1 MTDHLAAPDAE
12 LLIAP
17 GCPHCPSVLGGLAD
31 LVKQGKL
38 GRLSVI
44 NLELHPGEGEA
55 RGARAVPWIRIGPF
69 ELTGAHRP
77 AELADWAE
85 RAGSPAGR
93 RSYLEQQ
100 LADGELDQV
109 VSVCRREPAMLAP
122 LIDLAGDLETPFAVR
137 IGVGAVLEEL
147 SPDGL
152 LIQLSPTVRDI
163 MANSEHPSVR
173 ADAAHFL
180 ALTQADAARGPLRS
194 LLEDDDASV
203 REIAR
208 ESLDAL
214 DEALQ

>member
-1 MTDHLAAPDAE
+1 MVEPVAPDAE

-17 GCPHCPSVLGGLAD
+17 GCPHCPSALSALAD
-31 LVKQGKL
+31 LVKQGKI

-44 NLELHPGEGEA
+44 NLQSHPDEGEA

-77 AELADWAE
+77 AELANWAE

-100 LADGELDQV
+100 LADGGLDQV
-109 VSVCRREPAMLAP
+109 VSVCRRDPGMLEP

-147 SPDGL
+147 APGGRL
-152 LIQLSPTVRDI
+152 TQLGPIVREV

-180 ALTQADAARGPLRS
+180 ALTQADSAREPLLL
-194 LLEDDDASV
+194 LLEDTDASV

-208 ESLDAL
+208 ESLEAL
-214 DEALQ
+214 DEVLP